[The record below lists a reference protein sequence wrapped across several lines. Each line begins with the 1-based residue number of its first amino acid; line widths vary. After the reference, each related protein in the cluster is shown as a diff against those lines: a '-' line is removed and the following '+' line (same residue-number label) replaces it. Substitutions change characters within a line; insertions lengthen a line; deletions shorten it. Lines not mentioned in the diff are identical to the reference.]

1 LSIHLLK
8 DNSEMSLA
16 PEFFFV
22 SIETFWSRLNQQ
34 EWKTAF
40 QDFLCDQT

>member
-1 LSIHLLK
+1 MIPVEKSIVNFLEENNVLSIHLLK

-22 SIETFWSRLNQQ
+22 SIETF
-34 EWKTAF
+34 
-40 QDFLCDQT
+40 